1 MYIYVCLS
9 VCTGR
14 LKSGCTQGGTAVRA
28 GGASGSVLPHGT
40 QTCVPPGRSQVCAS
54 LAGRKRKFQDGM
66 VSVQTTD
73 RSVGVEQDASF
84 VQTLK
89 K

>member
-1 MYIYVCLS
+1 MHVYMS

-14 LKSGCTQGGTAVRA
+14 LKSGCTQGGTAVCA
-28 GGASGSVLPHGT
+28 GGASGSVLPHRT
-40 QTCVPPGRSQVCAS
+40 QTRVPPGRSQVRAS

-73 RSVGVEQDASF
+73 RSVGVEQDAFF

>member
-1 MYIYVCLS
+1 MHVYMS
-9 VCTGR
+9 VCTGSFT
-14 LKSGCTQGGTAVRA
+14 SGRTQGGTAVCA
-28 GGASGSVLPHGT
+28 GWASGSVLPHGT
-40 QTCVPPGRSQVCAS
+40 QTCVPPGRSKVRAS